1 MIVSLTPRERV
12 EKLLRSK
19 LLKQYQRKV
28 GPSQP
33 VSTMRSRTQLGLP
46 TSSSDKREL
55 RRP

>member
-1 MIVSLTPRERV
+1 MIISLTPRERV